1 MVLSWTAASDT
12 YLVGYHVYVSSDGT
26 TYVAPRAALRPQQ
39 STTNSKTSPVYYK
52 VKAYDS
58 AGNESSATSVISLA
72 KNQCS

>member
-1 MVLSWTAASDT
+1 VLSWTSATDT

-26 TYVAPRAALRPQQ
+26 TYSLLASV
-39 STTNSKTSPVYYK
+39 SGNSKTTTNSKGSPIYYK

-58 AGNESSATSVISLA
+58 AGNESSATSVIALA